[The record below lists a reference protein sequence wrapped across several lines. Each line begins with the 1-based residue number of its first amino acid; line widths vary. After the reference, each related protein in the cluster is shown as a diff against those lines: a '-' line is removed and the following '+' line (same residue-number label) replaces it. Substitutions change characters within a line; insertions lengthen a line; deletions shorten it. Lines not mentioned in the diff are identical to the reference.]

1 MHLALKRWQFSVT
14 ILRKCAP
21 FIFSPHFPTPS
32 SIDRKRTEWENGG
45 GYPPSS
51 ISLPS
56 QSFHGACQRGEREE
70 CNGAIYSNCCYFKKK
85 RERKENLSFSPL
97 STHPSSTETM
107 TGQCG
112 CPFSVCC
119 GPPPLPNSSH
129 HLLTRPA
136 I

>member
-1 MHLALKRWQFSVT
+1 MEADILPHLSLFPRKAFTAHVSEERGKNVMVLFIATVA
-14 ILRKCAP
+14 IL
-21 FIFSPHFPTPS
+21 
-32 SIDRKRTEWENGG
+32 
-45 GYPPSS
+45 
-51 ISLPS
+51 
-56 QSFHGACQRGEREE
+56 
-70 CNGAIYSNCCYFKKK
+70 KKK

-129 HLLTRPA
+129 HLLTRPS

>member
-1 MHLALKRWQFSVT
+1 METDILPHLSLFP
-14 ILRKCAP
+14 RKAFTAHVSEERGKNVMVL
-21 FIFSPHFPTPS
+21 FIATV
-32 SIDRKRTEWENGG
+32 
-45 GYPPSS
+45 
-51 ISLPS
+51 
-56 QSFHGACQRGEREE
+56 
-70 CNGAIYSNCCYFKKK
+70 AIFKKK
-85 RERKENLSFSPL
+85 KKERKENLSFSPL